1 MHMRIVLLVLLTSFV
16 ASCKSVDCGEGT
28 TERDGICIAANET
41 VGTASCGPFTVLQ
54 GDRCVPML
62 PPTVCDPASTEEDI
76 DEMGVITCIG
86 TGGGGCAARLAC
98 PTPADGRQTFCGQI
112 YDFAT
117 GAPFA
122 QAGAMGT
129 RCTTPTASGPCSLGI
144 RALDAAAF
152 VMSQGAQGA
161 LATGDIYIDDCGR
174 YRVID
179 VAQPAGVPLIA
190 LGVDDAATAA
200 AGPSGT
206 TNPVGV
212 GTAAMANVVT
222 RDLELFVVPG
232 ATLAGWAPNTTGGPP
247 INTSQGIYAAV
258 FRGHSTGTDTVAGVT
273 INRNGTATDTRDY
286 YFADIATR
294 TMLNPAAGATSSNG
308 GALFTI
314 DPVTQMLT
322 DFYSGSGGL
331 PAGCVWPQRPG
342 ASVGGVILVQIFRPI
357 SAPGMTCSL

>member
-1 MHMRIVLLVLLTSFV
+1 MHTRIVLLALLTFSA

-28 TERDGICIAANET
+28 TERDGVCVAANET

-62 PPTVCDPASTEEDI
+62 PPTVCDPGSTEEDI

-98 PTPADGRQTFCGQI
+98 PIPAGGKQTVCGQI

-117 GAPFA
+117 GQPFA
-122 QAGAMGT
+122 QAGATGA

-152 VMSQGAQGA
+152 VTSQGAQGA
-161 LATGDIYIDDCGR
+161 LETRDVYIDDCGR
-174 YRVID
+174 YRLSDITL
-179 VAQPAGVPLIA
+179 PAMSPLIA
-190 LGVDDAATAA
+190 LGVEDIAPAGAGAA
-200 AGPSGT
+200 GT

-212 GTAAMANVVT
+212 GTEVRANVAT

-232 ATLAGWAPNTTGGPP
+232 ATLGGWAPNTAGGPP
-247 INTSQGIYAAV
+247 ISATQGIYAAV

-273 INRNGTATDTRDY
+273 ITRNGTATDTRDY
-286 YFADIATR
+286 YFTEIANR

-314 DPVTQMLT
+314 DPITQALT
-322 DFYSGSGGL
+322 DGYSGSGGL
-331 PAGCVWPQRPG
+331 PAGCAWSQHRG
-342 ASVGGVILVQIFRPI
+342 GSVGGVILVQIFRPI